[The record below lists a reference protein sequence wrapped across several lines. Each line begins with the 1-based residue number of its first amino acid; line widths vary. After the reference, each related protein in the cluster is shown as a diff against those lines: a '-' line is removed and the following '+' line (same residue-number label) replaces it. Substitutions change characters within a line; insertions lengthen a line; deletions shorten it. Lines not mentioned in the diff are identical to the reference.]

1 MKTQRFLIAKE
12 TFRKENR
19 TGGIRLPDFRL
30 FYKTTVIK
38 TVWYWHKN
46 TAIGQWNRIENP
58 EINPPMVTQ
67 AMTKEA
73 RVYNGK
79 WCWENWKTK
88 VKKLN

>member
-1 MKTQRFLIAKE
+1 MRNNGAGVIK
-12 TFRKENR
+12 
-19 TGGIRLPDFRL
+19 LPHFRL
-30 FYKTTVIK
+30 YYKATVIK
-38 TVWYWHKN
+38 TVWYWHKDRH
-46 TAIGQWNRIENP
+46 TDQWNRIENP